1 ATPTS
6 SPGDPAA
13 VLSGS
18 ASSTTRAQ
26 VAHGRAHLPHRK
38 LDVAALRRDLPATVA
53 GLAAFAREQWRLDP
67 ARPPLF
73 YAVDDLAD
81 LERTTPPG
89 EAPASA
95 LIEEALAA
103 LAVALVDD
111 GARRLLVAGGETSG
125 AVVTALEVRGLA
137 IGAPL
142 APGVTWARAETGTG
156 GGRNIDLA
164 LKSGN
169 FGGTDIFT
177 EAWSALV

>member
-1 ATPTS
+1 M
-6 SPGDPAA
+6 
-13 VLSGS
+13 
-18 ASSTTRAQ
+18 
-26 VAHGRAHLPHRK
+26 
-38 LDVAALRRDLPATVA
+38 DVAALRRDLPATVA

-156 GGRNIDLA
+156 GGRKIDLA

-169 FGGTDIFT
+169 FGGTAIFT